1 MHASIRPRHTTIGR
15 TDTRNDMY
23 CKPIENAKAHSTH
36 THEPDTPART
46 CRWCLFFHKG
56 KSNHTHATARKERIK
71 LSPTRETLIA
81 TKSHERQTGSK
92 KATGALAQSR
102 NRRPLETHPRS
113 ATQAHHIHTLQ
124 YIHHVAHSANPRRN
138 AGERCEHGT
147 QRGRR
152 RQRQPTKRPRRTE
165 HQTIRR
171 NPIKGTPQWQ
181 TAHRATHLRGG
192 SQRNRYPTGNHSLQ
206 PHKRNPTSDSHIG
219 APRVLR
225 RS

>member
-23 CKPIENAKAHSTH
+23 CKPRENAKRTAHTH
-36 THEPDTPART
+36 TNRT
-46 CRWCLFFHKG
+46 RPLGLAGGASSSTKE
-56 KSNHTHATARKERIK
+56 SRITHTRPRERREYN
-71 LSPTRETLIA
+71 SPTRETLIA

-124 YIHHVAHSANPRRN
+124 YVHHVAHSANPRTN